1 MTTRQRVNALATLK
15 TLSSDEHRHLR
26 ESGLAD
32 ETVWSPKKEHPLYR
46 DVASFKSEVKNY
58 YYWGQE
64 CRCCYCSSELPKHG
78 RSFDAEHILDKS
90 TYRQFMFDLNNF
102 GVACPVCNT
111 HKSKKNVLTSG
122 GNAGLTAL
130 PTEPDEY
137 LIVHPHLDEWS
148 RYLMID
154 GDGFIKS
161 IESDG
166 KGQNTIDI
174 CGIEAVNFTKLAVK
188 FSLEHREDAYK
199 LMCHLLTK
207 KPSKKKT
214 AELFSLLERLAQ
226 NTPQAQ
232 AAVRGLKDLLIP

>member
-1 MTTRQRVNALATLK
+1 MRQRVAAMAELK
-15 TLSSDEHRHLR
+15 TLSSDEHRQLR
-26 ESGLAD
+26 VSGLAD
-32 ETVWSPKKEHPLYR
+32 EKVWGPKKEHPLYQL
-46 DVASFKSEVKNY
+46 VSSFKSEIKNY
-58 YYWGQE
+58 YYWGQA

-90 TYRQFMFDLNNF
+90 TYRQFMFELSNF

-122 GNAGLTAL
+122 FSAGLAAL
-130 PTEPDEY
+130 PTASGDY
-137 LIVHPHLDEWS
+137 LVVHPHLDEWS
-148 RYLMID
+148 HYLMVD

-161 IESDG
+161 IKPDG
-166 KGQNTIDI
+166 KGASTIDI

-199 LMCHLLTK
+199 LMCHIVMK

-214 AELFSLLERLAQ
+214 AALFSLLDRLAE

-232 AAVRGLKDLLIP
+232 AAVQGLRGLLTP

>member
-1 MTTRQRVNALATLK
+1 MTARQRVDALAELK
-15 TLSSDEHRHLR
+15 TLSSDEHNQLR
-26 ESGLAD
+26 NSGIAD
-32 ETVWSPKKEHPLYR
+32 VSVWAPKKEHPLYKL
-46 DVASFKSEVKNY
+46 VTSFKSEVKTY

-111 HKSKKNVLTSG
+111 HKSKKNVLASG
-122 GNAGLTAL
+122 DDAGLAAL
-130 PTEPDEY
+130 PAEPSDY

-148 RYLMID
+148 HYLMVD
-154 GDGFIKS
+154 GDGLIKS
-161 IESDG
+161 IKSEG
-166 KGQNTIDI
+166 KGKNTIDI
-174 CGIEAVNFTKLAVK
+174 CCIEAVNFTKLAVK

-199 LMCHLLTK
+199 LMCHLVTK

-214 AELFSLLERLAQ
+214 VELFSLLDRLAE

-232 AAVRGLKDLLIP
+232 AAVQGLRDLLPG

>member
-1 MTTRQRVNALATLK
+1 MTARQRVDALVKLK
-15 TLSSDEHRHLR
+15 TLSNDEHHQLR
-26 ESGLAD
+26 EAGLAD
-32 ETVWSPKKEHPLYR
+32 EAVWGPKKEDPLYLL
-46 DVASFKSEVKNY
+46 VASFKSEVKTY

-122 GNAGLTAL
+122 ENAGLAAL
-130 PTEPDEY
+130 PIQPDEY

-148 RYLMID
+148 HYLMVD
-154 GDGFIKS
+154 GDGLIKS
-161 IESDG
+161 MKPDG
-166 KGQNTIDI
+166 KGKNTIDI

-199 LMCHLLTK
+199 LMCHLVMK

-214 AELFSLLERLAQ
+214 ADLFSVLDRLAE

-232 AAVRGLKDLLIP
+232 AAVQGLRELLTL